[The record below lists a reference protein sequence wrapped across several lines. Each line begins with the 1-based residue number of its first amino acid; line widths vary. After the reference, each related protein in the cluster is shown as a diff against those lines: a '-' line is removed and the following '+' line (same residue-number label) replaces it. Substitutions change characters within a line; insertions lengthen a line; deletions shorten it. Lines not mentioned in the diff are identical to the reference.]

1 MSREVPNLPYTVT
14 YDGFYHGFTSQTDPW
29 SSVREYVGLRTDD
42 YLDSELV
49 LSCAEV
55 GQRLVLDWLGSERMD
70 RLTSPQLAIVFRAIV
85 EVGAELYHRKNT
97 KNAVAQFA
105 TPDGGTPV
113 RIARDPMAAA
123 YPLLRQLTG
132 GGFA

>member
-1 MSREVPNLPYTVT
+1 MSRVVPNLPGQVVYE
-14 YDGFYHGFTSQTDPW
+14 DFCQGFSSQTEPW
-29 SSVREYVGLRTDD
+29 SSVREYVGLKTNDLDD
-42 YLDSELV
+42 DLV
-49 LSCAEV
+49 QSCAEV
-55 GQRLVLDWLGSERMD
+55 GQRLVLDWVGSERMAQ
-70 RLTSPQLAIVFRAIV
+70 LSPCQLAIVFRAVV

-105 TPDGGTPV
+105 TPDGGALV